1 MVQVVAQAPTRA
13 TAARALV
20 EAAVRVWR
28 LKYPTSKVD
37 DCAVVCLYVDR
48 MFSVSQ
54 HVSTHHRSKELPPPP
69 PPPPAPLRKP
79 PVTNTRNTNTHNDEH
94 LPYPPTPGNTD
105 ALGLQQAMPHYGQD
119 PQTSNSH
126 GSGEITTNGEGGG
139 RSNKVSST
147 GSTGGGKQHHHPRKL
162 ADWLDANDAEE
173 EEWSALEGVT
183 RVNSLLNLP
192 RFKAGDKRAE
202 NNNNIP
208 PPQPGETSRSSSQP

>member
-1 MVQVVAQAPTRA
+1 M
-13 TAARALV
+13 
-20 EAAVRVWR
+20 RVWR

-69 PPPPAPLRKP
+69 PPAPLRKP
-79 PVTNTRNTNTHNDEH
+79 PVTNTRNTNTRNDEH
-94 LPYPPTPGNTD
+94 LLYPPTPGNTD
-105 ALGLQQAMPHYGQD
+105 ALGLQQAIPHYGQD

-126 GSGEITTNGEGGG
+126 GSGEITTNREGGG

-202 NNNNIP
+202 NNNSIP